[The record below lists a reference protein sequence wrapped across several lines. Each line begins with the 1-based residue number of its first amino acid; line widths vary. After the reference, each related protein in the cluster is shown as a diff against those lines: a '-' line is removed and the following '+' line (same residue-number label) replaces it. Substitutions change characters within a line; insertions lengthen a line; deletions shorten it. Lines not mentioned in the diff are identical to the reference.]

1 MSLYGITS
9 TIQNYTILNRGLMEI
24 GGVAVPQAAMA
35 NNKVEAKERISK
47 SALFFSSTFLSPFL
61 MLPLLNRTGLR
72 AFKITKGL
80 KSHEHQIIQLSNKYL
95 DGNLKNMREG
105 INELSGSL
113 KKTKLFKNADF
124 SRFLK
129 MDDKELEITR
139 KKLIKAK
146 NSILFAD
153 FMYTGI
159 IAGSIPWGVN
169 QITKLFTK
177 RSGFSAEY
185 AMADK
190 SYTDKNA
197 EKFEK
202 NKNRRYLGFIA
213 TTTAAAAVTSLLVAS
228 SLLKKNLKGLLKN
241 VQKHADNFDYTN
253 GISMKL
259 LPCFLMDLFGACVG
273 EYLSCRDD
281 YERRDFAIR
290 GAFIVSVFYMGD
302 QLLNNMTGRIIDK
315 FAKTKIINREKK
327 SWLGHPVR
335 KLDEIKNL
343 KNVDAKTLSRT
354 KKFATGM
361 YWTNL
366 GVCMATLGFALPY
379 ALNKLLKNSVKE
391 DMKNQQ
397 SEKKKQ

>member
-1 MSLYGITS
+1 MSFYGITS

-24 GGVAVPQAAMA
+24 GGVAIPQAAMA
-35 NNKVEAKERISK
+35 NNKVEAKERLSK

-61 MLPLLNRTGLR
+61 MLPLLNRAGLK
-72 AFKITKGL
+72 AFKLTKGF
-80 KSHEHQIIQLSNKYL
+80 KSHENQIIQLSNKYL
-95 DGNLKNMREG
+95 NGNLKNMREG
-105 INELSGSL
+105 IKDLSGTL
-113 KKTKLFKNADF
+113 KESKFFKNTDF
-124 SRFLK
+124 SRFLQ
-129 MDDKELEITR
+129 MDDKELEIAR

-146 NSILFAD
+146 NSILFSD

-185 AMADK
+185 AMADN
-190 SYTDKNA
+190 SYTNKNA

-202 NKNRRYLGFIA
+202 SKNKRYLKFIA
-213 TTTAAAAVTSLLVAS
+213 ITTTAAAVTSSLVAS
-228 SLLKKNLKGLLKN
+228 ALLKKNPKGILKT
-241 VQKHADNFDYTN
+241 VQKHSDNFDYTN

-273 EYLSCRDD
+273 EFLSCRDD

-290 GAFIVSVFYMGD
+290 GAFIISVFYMGD
-302 QLLNNMTGRIIDK
+302 QLLNNMTGRIIDSL
-315 FAKTKIINREKK
+315 AKTKIINREKK
-327 SWLGHPVR
+327 SWLGNPVR
-335 KLDEIKNL
+335 KLDEIKQL
-343 KNVDAKTLSRT
+343 KNIDEKTLIRT

-361 YWTNL
+361 YWANL
-366 GVCMATLGFALPY
+366 GICMATLGFALPY

-391 DMKNQQ
+391 DLKETKN
-397 SEKKKQ
+397 KAIM

>member
-9 TIQNYTILNRGLMEI
+9 TIQNYTILNRGLMEL

-61 MLPLLNRTGLR
+61 MLPLLNRAGLR
-72 AFKITKGL
+72 AFKITKGF
-80 KSHEHQIIQLSNKYL
+80 KSHENQIIQLSNKYL
-95 DGNLKNMREG
+95 DGNLQNMREG
-105 INELSGSL
+105 IKELSGNL
-113 KKTKLFKNADF
+113 KSSKLFKNNDF

-129 MDDKELEITR
+129 MDDKELETTR

-146 NSILFAD
+146 GSILFAD

-185 AMADK
+185 AMADD
-190 SYTDKNA
+190 SYTNKNA

-202 NKNRRYLGFIA
+202 SKNKRYLGFIA
-213 TTTAAAAVTSLLVAS
+213 TTTAAAAATSLLVAS
-228 SLLKKNLKGLLKN
+228 ALFKKNPKGLLKT
-241 VQKHADNFDYTN
+241 VQKHSDNFDYTN

-273 EYLSCRDD
+273 EYLSCRDN

-302 QLLNNMTGRIIDK
+302 QLLNNMTGRVIDSL
-315 FAKTKIINREKK
+315 AKTKIINREKK
-327 SWLGHPVR
+327 GWLGNPVR

-343 KNVDAKTLSRT
+343 KNIDEKTLIKT
-354 KKFATGM
+354 KKLATGM
-361 YWTNL
+361 YWANL

-391 DMKNQQ
+391 DLTKSKNA
-397 SEKKKQ
+397 